1 MGNLQFVDRSNVG
14 GFLRSSVP
22 FNNGVGA
29 EYWSHSVQDEHR
41 RVRENDED
49 RKFIPDEDFLIS
61 GLDGEPLMSS
71 WDLVGDKDV
80 SGQRDGA
87 IHVAVDNEPDDQAA
101 DDFLAAAEEQDILA
115 DSASEEDKMFDTPEN
130 NPVLYR
136 DMYPRLQTTDNIFHG
151 MTRQNVVLKTKLR
164 AKPNAKKRF
173 CDYLKR
179 MRQTIRTA
187 HFNRAVAEAE
197 LALVLQQM

>member
-71 WDLVGDKDV
+71 WDLVGDKDI

-87 IHVAVDNEPDDQAA
+87 IHVAIDNEPDDQAA
-101 DDFLAAAEEQDILA
+101 DDFLAAAEE
-115 DSASEEDKMFDTPEN
+115 SALLSDNGDEEDGLLNTPGKS
-130 NPVLYR
+130 
-136 DMYPRLQTTDNIFHG
+136 MFHG
-151 MTRQNVVLKTKLR
+151 ATRQSITPKTKLR

-173 CDYLKR
+173 CAYLKR
-179 MRQTIRTA
+179 MRKTIRTA
-187 HFNRAVAEAE
+187 HFNRVVAEAE
-197 LALVLQQM
+197 FALAFQ